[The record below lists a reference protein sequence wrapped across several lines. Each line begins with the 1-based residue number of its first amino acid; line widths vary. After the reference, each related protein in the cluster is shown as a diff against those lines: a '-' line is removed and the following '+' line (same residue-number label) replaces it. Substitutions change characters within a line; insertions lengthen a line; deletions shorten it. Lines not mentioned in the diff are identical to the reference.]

1 MVVGLGTAGFF
12 PVTEAFIADNF
23 APEERG
29 RAYGIFGWAFM
40 QGYLIGFSGGGW
52 LVQQYG
58 WQDTFIAI
66 GSPQCLLALFFHLTV
81 PSPPATKPTNSVVV
95 DVQRLLQKI
104 PLRVI
109 WAGIWFTTIGSA
121 MAKFLPS
128 FYQRVYGT
136 QIPAS
141 VRQLLRHFVRCI

>member
-66 GSPQCLLALFFHLTV
+66 GAPQCLLALFFHLTV
-81 PSPPATKPTNSVVV
+81 PSPPATKPVMTAERFFALHLNTGGYRSV
-95 DVQRLLQKI
+95 KI
-104 PLRVI
+104 KSIIR
-109 WAGIWFTTIGSA
+109 
-121 MAKFLPS
+121 
-128 FYQRVYGT
+128 
-136 QIPAS
+136 
-141 VRQLLRHFVRCI
+141 